1 MGLQSGT
8 EALKK
13 AFLKCSALGLAKS
26 CSGSIAIPL
35 AITAPMLL
43 AAVGAASDMAVFS
56 MKRSELQAAADNAAI
71 AAANELALG
80 KTSDSVLES
89 AAHAFVDAAIHDPKR
104 NVAVDVNLNDDD
116 SSVTVQVRED
126 WTPFFAHFVG
136 VDVTPIVMKAT
147 ATLAGS
153 SNICVLTLHPSTSQ
167 SLRLQSGATVKAKG
181 CSIIVDS
188 TSATSAV
195 IGNKAAVTSS
205 QLCTAG
211 GVKNDG
217 LADAAPTTDC
227 PVIADPLGA
236 RAEPKITG
244 CDFNNTNISS
254 GNVVLQ
260 PGTYCGGI
268 RISGTANVVFQTG
281 NYAIKDGPF
290 RISAN
295 SKAKGDNVGFYLAGN
310 LTTLQFSGNADINFS
325 GSLKDEMAGLLFFES
340 RNASKGRNHRIG
352 SRNAH
357 TLTGTIYMPRGNLLI
372 DPGAN
377 VAAGS
382 AYTVIIA
389 QNLRLDKGPELTLN
403 TNYDETN
410 VPIPAGI
417 RSSSQIV
424 LTE

>member
-1 MGLQSGT
+1 MGSQSGT
-8 EALKK
+8 EALEKVYQR
-13 AFLKCSALGLAKS
+13 CSALGFARS
-26 CSGSIAIPL
+26 CAGSIAMPL
-35 AITAPMLL
+35 AIAAPVLM

-89 AAHAFVDAAIHDPKR
+89 AANAFVDATIQDPMR
-104 NVAVDVNLNDDD
+104 SVAVDANLNDDG
-116 SSVTVQVRED
+116 SSVTVLVQED

-136 VDVTPIVMKAT
+136 VAVTPITTKAT
-147 ATLAGS
+147 AALAGS

-167 SLRLQSGATVKAKG
+167 SFRLMSGAKVMAKG

-188 TSATSAV
+188 VSATSTV

-217 LADAAPTTDC
+217 MADAAPTTDC

-236 RAEPKITG
+236 RAEPKIIG
-244 CDFNNTNISS
+244 CDFNNTNISV
-254 GNVVLQ
+254 GNTVLQ

-268 RISGTANVVFQTG
+268 QISGTANVVFQTG

-295 SKAKGDNVGFYLAGN
+295 SKVKGENVGFYLAGN
-310 LTTLQFSGNADINFS
+310 LTTLQFMGNADIFFT

-340 RNASKGRNHRIG
+340 RAAAMGRSHRIG
-352 SRNAH
+352 SKNAR

>member
-1 MGLQSGT
+1 MSLQSCA
-8 EALKK
+8 EALKR
-13 AFLKCSALGLAKS
+13 ALRECSRLGSVRS
-26 CSGSIAIPL
+26 CAGSIALPL
-35 AITAPMLL
+35 AIAAPVLM

-56 MKRSELQAAADNAAI
+56 MKRTELQAAADSAAI

-80 KTSDSVLES
+80 KTSQSVLE
-89 AAHAFVDAAIHDPKR
+89 AAAAAFVSAAIHDPMR
-104 NVAVDVNLNDDD
+104 SVAADANLNDDG
-116 SSVTVQVRED
+116 SSVTVQVREE

-136 VDVTPIVMKAT
+136 VDVTPITTKAT
-147 ATLAGS
+147 AALAGS
-153 SNICVLTLHPSTSQ
+153 SNICVLTLHPSSSQ
-167 SLRLQSGATVKAKG
+167 SLRLQPGAKVMAKG

-188 TSATSAV
+188 SSATSTV

-211 GVKNDG
+211 GFKNDG
-217 LADAAPTTDC
+217 IADATPTTDC

-236 RAEPKITG
+236 RAEPKITACG
-244 CDFNNTNISS
+244 SYDTNISS
-254 GNVVLQ
+254 GYAELK

-268 RISGTANVVFQTG
+268 RISGTANVVFQAG
-281 NYAIKDGPF
+281 NYTIKDGPF

-295 SKAKGDNVGFYLAGN
+295 SKAKGENVGFYLVGN
-310 LTTLQFSGNADINFS
+310 LTTLQFMGNADISFT
-325 GSLKDEMAGLLFFES
+325 GSLKDELAGLLFFES
-340 RNASKGRNHRIG
+340 RSAAQGRSHRI
-352 SRNAH
+352 SSKNAR

-377 VAAGS
+377 VAADS

-389 QNLRLDKGPELTLN
+389 QNLRLDKGPQLTLN

>member
-8 EALKK
+8 AALKN
-13 AFLKCSALGLAKS
+13 AFQRCSMFGFARSSA
-26 CSGSIAIPL
+26 GSIAMPL
-35 AITAPMLL
+35 AIAAPVLL

-56 MKRSELQAAADNAAI
+56 MKKSELQAAADNAAI

-89 AAHAFVDAAIHDPKR
+89 AADAFVGAAIQDPLR
-104 NVAVDVNLNDDD
+104 NVAVDADLKLES

-136 VDVTPIVMKAT
+136 VEVTPIIAKAT

-167 SLRLQSGATVKAKG
+167 SLRLQSGAKVMAKG

-188 TSATSAV
+188 TSATSTV
-195 IGNKAAVTSS
+195 IGNQAAVTSS
-205 QLCTAG
+205 QLCTVG

-217 LADAAPTTDC
+217 MADAAPTTDC
-227 PVIADPLGA
+227 PAIADPLGA
-236 RAEPKITG
+236 RAEPKVTA
-244 CDFNNTNISS
+244 CHANNTNISS
-254 GNVVLQ
+254 GNVTLK

-268 RISGTANVVFQTG
+268 QISGTAQVTFQTG
-281 NYAIKDGPF
+281 NYTIKDGMF

-295 SKAKGDNVGFYLAGN
+295 SKVKGENVGFYLAGN
-310 LTTLQFSGNADINFS
+310 LTTLQFSGNAEISLS

-340 RNASKGRNHRIG
+340 RSASKGRNHRIG
-352 SRNAH
+352 SKNAH

-389 QNLRLDKGPELTLN
+389 QNLRLDKGPQLTLN

-417 RSSSQIV
+417 RSSSQVV

>member
-1 MGLQSGT
+1 MRLPSGT

-13 AFLKCSALGLAKS
+13 AFQWCSTSGLAS
-26 CSGSIAIPL
+26 SSAGSIAMPL
-35 AITAPMLL
+35 AIAAPVLM
-43 AAVGAASDMAVFS
+43 AAVGVASDMAVFS
-56 MKRSELQAAADNAAI
+56 MKKSELQAAADNAAI

-89 AAHAFVDAAIHDPKR
+89 AADVFVDAAIQDPKR
-104 NVAVDVNLNDDD
+104 NVAVDADLKDDN
-116 SSVTVQVRED
+116 SSVTVQVREN

-136 VDVTPIVMKAT
+136 VEMTPIVAKAT

-153 SNICVLTLHPSTSQ
+153 SNICVLTLHPSNSQ
-167 SLRLQSGATVKAKG
+167 SLRLQSGAKVMAKG

-195 IGNKAAVTSS
+195 IGNQAAVTSS
-205 QLCTAG
+205 QLCTVG

-217 LADAAPTTDC
+217 TADAAPTTDC

-236 RAEPKITG
+236 RAEPKIAP
-244 CDFNNTNISS
+244 CFLNNTNISS
-254 GNVVLQ
+254 GNVTLQ

-268 RISGTANVVFQTG
+268 QISGTAQVTFQPG
-281 NYAIKDGPF
+281 NYTIKDGAF

-295 SKAKGDNVGFYLAGN
+295 SKVKGENVGFYLTGN
-310 LTTLQFSGNADINFS
+310 MTTLQFSGNAEISLS
-325 GSLKDEMAGLLFFES
+325 GSLKDELAGLLFFES
-340 RNASKGRNHRIG
+340 RTAAKGRNHRIG
-352 SRNAH
+352 SKNAH

-377 VAAGS
+377 VAADS

-389 QNLRLDKGPELTLN
+389 QNLRLDKGPQLTLN
-403 TNYDETN
+403 TNYGETN

-417 RSSSQIV
+417 RSSSQVI

>member
-1 MGLQSGT
+1 MELQSGT

-13 AFLKCSALGLAKS
+13 AFQRCSTGFAARS
-26 CSGSIAIPL
+26 SAGSIAMPL
-35 AITAPMLL
+35 AIAAPVLM
-43 AAVGAASDMAVFS
+43 AAIGAASDMAIFS

-80 KTSDSVLES
+80 KTSQSVLE
-89 AAHAFVDAAIHDPKR
+89 AAADVFVNAAIHDPMR
-104 NVAVDVNLNDDD
+104 SVAADTNLNDDG
-116 SSVTVQVRED
+116 SSVTVQVREE

-136 VDVTPIVMKAT
+136 VDVTPITTKAT

-167 SLRLQSGATVKAKG
+167 SFRLMSGAKVMAKG

-188 TSATSAV
+188 ASATSTV

-205 QLCTAG
+205 QLCTVG

-217 LADAAPTTDC
+217 MADAAPTTDC

-244 CDFNNTNISS
+244 CDFNNTNVSS
-254 GNVVLQ
+254 GNVTFQ

-268 RISGTANVVFQTG
+268 QISGMANVVFQTG
-281 NYAIKDGPF
+281 NYIVKDGPF

-295 SKAKGDNVGFYLAGN
+295 SKVKGENVGFYLSGN
-310 LTTLQFSGNADINFS
+310 LTTLQFSGNADISLS

-340 RNASKGRNHRIG
+340 RSASKGRNHRIG
-352 SRNAH
+352 SKNAH

-417 RSSSQIV
+417 QSSSQVV